1 MYSAP
6 TTNGQ
11 APPAP
16 EPTNAER
23 DVEKLGENHF
33 VLKLWNLEEIGA
45 FREITGLQM
54 EREILEYAEGGCND
68 FVNKLPGRVKHPNL
82 VLKRGVTDQCQLVE
96 WFQDSQITPVRMDVS
111 VTLVDP
117 ALKPVREWMFEQAY
131 PVKWIGPNLNAGSD
145 SPATE
150 QLELAHSGFTEVPV

>member
-1 MYSAP
+1 MMAEECP
-6 TTNGQ
+6 T
-11 APPAP
+11 
-16 EPTNAER
+16 PTPGER

-33 VLKLWNLEEIGA
+33 VLKISDVAIGA

-54 EREILEYAEGGCND
+54 EREILEYAEGGRNAY
-68 FVNKLPGRVKHPNL
+68 VHKLPGRVKHPNL
-82 VLKRGVTDQCQLVE
+82 VLKRGVTDQTELVD
-96 WFQDSQITPVRMDVS
+96 WFQDSQTTPVLMDVS

-117 ALKPVREWMFEQAY
+117 AGKSARQWVFTAAY

-150 QLELAHSGFTEVPV
+150 QLELAHSGFTEMAL